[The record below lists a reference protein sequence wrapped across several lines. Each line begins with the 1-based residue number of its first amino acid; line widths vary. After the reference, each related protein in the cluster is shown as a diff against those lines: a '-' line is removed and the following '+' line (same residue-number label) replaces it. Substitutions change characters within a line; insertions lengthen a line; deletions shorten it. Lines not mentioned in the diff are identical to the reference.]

1 MTNMKDTMIK
11 KGSSAAAMISAGIG
25 SLFLGIFTTGAVL
38 SSGLKEALNLYG
50 PTGPLS
56 GKTTFAVV
64 IWLISWWY
72 LNSRW
77 GGKDYDLDKAFRT
90 LLILLSIGLILTFP
104 PVFEAFE

>member
-1 MTNMKDTMIK
+1 MTNAKDMMTK
-11 KGSSAAAMISAGIG
+11 KGSAAAAMISAGIG
-25 SLFLGIFTTGAVL
+25 SLFLGIFTTGAVI
-38 SSGLKEALNLYG
+38 SSGLKEMLKLYA

-64 IWLISWWY
+64 IWLLSWWV

-77 GGKDYDLDKAFRT
+77 GGKDYDLDKAFRM
-90 LLILLSIGLILTFP
+90 LLILLGIALILTFP